1 MSRTGAFRARAE
13 GLSAALPPLLVR
25 ADLLARTVLAG
36 AHGRRRAGAGD
47 DFWQYRALSESDERR
62 SIDWRRSA
70 RSDEVFVRDREAQVA
85 QSVWLWCDTGASMQD
100 GAGESKAARAQLLTL
115 AAALLLSRAGER
127 VGLLGADLP
136 PRRGP
141 VHELR
146 LAEALMAESG
156 ADYAV
161 PPLRGLPARATAVL
175 FSDFFATP
183 GALQAALEAAPAAR
197 LFAVQVTARGDE
209 RLPFAGRVILESP
222 GGTLRHETGN
232 AAGLRAGYAARLA
245 GLRAA
250 LGAATA
256 ARGGSFLSHVTDTPP
271 ETALLAL
278 WRALDGRGV

>member
-1 MSRTGAFRARAE
+1 MSETGAFRARAE

-25 ADLLARTVLAG
+25 ADSLARTVLAG
-36 AHGRRRAGAGD
+36 AHGRRRAGSGD

-100 GAGESKAARAQLLTL
+100 GAPESKAARARLLTL

-127 VGLLGADLP
+127 VGLLGANLP
-136 PRRGP
+136 PQRGP

-156 ADYAV
+156 MDYAV
-161 PPLRGLPARATAVL
+161 PPLRGMPARATAVL
-175 FSDFFATP
+175 FSDFFAAPDT
-183 GALQAALEAAPAAR
+183 LQAALEEAPTAR
-197 LFAVQVTARGDE
+197 LFAVQVTARADE
-209 RLPFAGRVILESP
+209 QLPFSGRAILESL
-222 GGTLRHETGN
+222 GGSLRHETRD
-232 AAGLRAGYAARLA
+232 AAALRARYAERLA
-245 GLRAA
+245 GLRTA
-250 LGAATA
+250 LGMATA
-256 ARGGSFLSHVTDTPP
+256 ARGGSFLSHVTDTSP

-278 WRALDGRGV
+278 WRALDGRRG